1 MDSCDGVSDRF
12 NWAFRSYRGDV
23 TGSVRDEF
31 RRPLGE
37 VRTSSIVFLP
47 HTPSSV
53 SMVRRR
59 LSAELLASGVYEET
73 ADDAAVILSEL
84 ISNALR
90 HARPLPSGDIR
101 VAWSREGDLV
111 QLAVSDG
118 GATTE
123 PRRARA
129 TLSSLGGRGLGIVET
144 LSDGWG
150 VLHEDS
156 GTTVWATLH
165 SPHASNGLTMTPGQ
179 PTQSILHQ
187 TR

>member
-1 MDSCDGVSDRF
+1 MVSCVRVSDRF

-23 TGSVRDEF
+23 TGSVREKF

-37 VRTSSIVFLP
+37 VRTSSVVFLP

-53 SMVRRR
+53 SVVRRR
-59 LSAELLASGVYEET
+59 LAAELLAVGVYEET
-73 ADDAAVILSEL
+73 AEDATVILSEL

-101 VAWSREGDLV
+101 VAWTRQGDLI

-118 GATTE
+118 GAMTE

-129 TLSSLGGRGLGIVET
+129 TLSSLGGRGLSIVET
-144 LSDGWG
+144 LAEGWG

-165 SPHASNGLTMTPGQ
+165 SPHSSGLTMTRAEP
-179 PTQSILHQ
+179 PQSMVNQ